1 VQAVPYWVDDPSL
14 TLSIDKSKCAALLDL
29 NFEESRVDANLQC
42 SQLLPRGNESVARRE
57 NGYFSTSFQF
67 PFGGGV
73 GGAGNSS
80 SSGEQ
85 VLQLSPP
92 SSLLPLPLLSSAS
105 VGVDRSGKSHP
116 LSRTLPSLGNSQ
128 QLRSSASTATLVT
141 TSPSTTAAYNRCSTS
156 NYYES
161 EANAFGE
168 ARGRRQWCANTACWW
183 WGAEHLVA
191 DDLTT
196 PLQKVEPKQ
205 HFANERTFLVNKS
218 HLLDCYFCTKRV
230 LFESDSVISPAFAI

>member
-1 VQAVPYWVDDPSL
+1 M
-14 TLSIDKSKCAALLDL
+14 
-29 NFEESRVDANLQC
+29 
-42 SQLLPRGNESVARRE
+42 
-57 NGYFSTSFQF
+57 
-67 PFGGGV
+67 
-73 GGAGNSS
+73 
-80 SSGEQ
+80 
-85 VLQLSPP
+85 QLSPP

-205 HFANERTFLVNKS
+205 HFANERTFLHWLHQAVYMTGLAS
-218 HLLDCYFCTKRV
+218 AV
-230 LFESDSVISPAFAI
+230 LAFAPLDTTLVEIHALALLTVACATSVYAVFTFHRRSQKIRERQQVRWDDPFGPIVLGATLVTALAALFLVQIQELGLL